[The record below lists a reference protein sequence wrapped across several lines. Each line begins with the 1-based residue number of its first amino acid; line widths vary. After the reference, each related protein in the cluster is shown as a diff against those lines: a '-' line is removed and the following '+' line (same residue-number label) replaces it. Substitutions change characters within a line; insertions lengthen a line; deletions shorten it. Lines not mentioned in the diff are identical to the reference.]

1 MADIFLKE
9 DVRKHFRGK
18 KVMFLGDSIM
28 RNIYQDFVYLLE
40 KGDMTPHGM
49 LRMKGEQISS
59 FEGDY
64 LLDGTGVLTTGR
76 NYKEI
81 REYRGSKGS
90 MEDFMLANY
99 FFLTRCYSGELEDFI
114 LRFKRRHGS
123 PDLILVLSAL
133 WDINRWGPEGIPNY
147 IKNCRKLLSLVKNT
161 FSSSTQLIWL
171 TSPPIS
177 VDIWGGFLV
186 EGMEFQK
193 RSMRF
198 NVMEGN
204 LMVAQTTAAYGFDV
218 VDLHYWMTH
227 QIHKRMPDGIHW
239 TQDAVRLQLNIILT
253 HFCLARKL
261 TLPGRWGGSRN
272 RPLESAEMIAKAAD
286 EGPVEIVKEDREK
299 RKGREEDD
307 EPPSKKVRVEES
319 QVHVKVRGDGGKYSR
334 HERESEKREEKGYKH
349 ERRSRESDK
358 YEEENKHERRS
369 KESEKNEEEYKHE
382 GRSWESDKFVE
393 SSKQERKRDKDEGMS
408 AKEKRQQRW
417 SGL

>member
-1 MADIFLKE
+1 LIHFYKRAKLKTVNMADIFLKD

-18 KVMFLGDSIM
+18 KVIFLGDSIM
-28 RNIYQDFVYLLE
+28 RNIYQDFLYLLE
-40 KGDMTPHGM
+40 KGDMTPHSM
-49 LRMKGEQISS
+49 LRKKGVQIPS
-59 FEGDY
+59 FEGDQ
-64 LLDGTGVLTTGR
+64 LVDGTGVLTTGR

-81 REYRGSKGS
+81 REYRGSRGH

-99 FFLTRCYSGELEDFI
+99 FFLTQCFSWELEDFL

-161 FSSSTQLIWL
+161 FSYSTQLIWL

-253 HFCLARKL
+253 HFCLSRKL
-261 TLPGRWGGSRN
+261 ALPGRWGGSRN

-286 EGPVEIVKEDREK
+286 EGPVEIVKDEGGK
-299 RKGREEDD
+299 RKGREEDE
-307 EPPSKKVRVEES
+307 EPPAKKVRVERS
-319 QVHVKVRGDGGKYSR
+319 HGKGGDDRYSR
-334 HERESEKREEKGYKH
+334 HERE
-349 ERRSRESDK
+349 RRSWESER
-358 YEEENKHERRS
+358 YEEGYAQER
-369 KESEKNEEEYKHE
+369 
-382 GRSWESDKFVE
+382 RSWESDRYDVGYE
-393 SSKQERKRDKDEGMS
+393 HERRMDQDERLS

-417 SGL
+417 SGQ

>member
-18 KVMFLGDSIM
+18 RVMFLGDSIM

-40 KGDMTPHGM
+40 RGDLTPHGL
-49 LRMKGEQISS
+49 LRKKGEQIPS
-59 FEGDY
+59 FEGDM
-64 LLDGTGVLTTGR
+64 LMDGTGELTPGR
-76 NYKEI
+76 NYREI
-81 REYRGSKGS
+81 REYRGSGGS
-90 MEDFMLANY
+90 MQDFMFATY
-99 FFLTRCYSGELEDFI
+99 YFLTRCFSREVEDFI
-114 LRFKRRHGS
+114 LRFKRKYGS

-133 WDINRWGPEGIPNY
+133 WDINRWGPEGIPDY
-147 IKNCRKLLSLVKNT
+147 IKNCRRLLNLVKNT

-177 VDIWGGFLV
+177 VEIWGGFEV
-186 EGMEFQK
+186 KGMEFAK

-204 LMVAQTTAAYGFDV
+204 LMVSTTTAAFGFDV

-261 TLPGRWGGSRN
+261 PLPGRWGGARN
-272 RPLESAEMIAKAAD
+272 RPLESAEKIAKAAD
-286 EGPVEIVKEDREK
+286 EGPVEIVKDDGGKRKDRE
-299 RKGREEDD
+299 EHD
-307 EPPSKKVRVEES
+307 EPPSKKL
-319 QVHVKVRGDGGKYSR
+319 KVRESSVGDGRKYPR
-334 HERESEKREEKGYKH
+334 HERSWSREGERFGEGYSRGGDSH
-349 ERRSRESDK
+349 ERRG
-358 YEEENKHERRS
+358 
-369 KESEKNEEEYKHE
+369 E
-382 GRSWESDKFVE
+382 G
-393 SSKQERKRDKDEGMS
+393 EGLS

-417 SGL
+417 SGQ

>member
-1 MADIFLKE
+1 MADVFLKE

-18 KVMFLGDSIM
+18 KVIFLGDSIM

-40 KGDMTPHGM
+40 KGDLTPHGL
-49 LRMKGEQISS
+49 LRKKGEQIPS
-59 FEGDY
+59 FEGDE
-64 LLDGTGVLTTGR
+64 LMPGTGVITTGR

-81 REYRGSKGS
+81 REYRGSRGP
-90 MEDFMLANY
+90 MQDFMFATY
-99 FFLTRCYSGELEDFI
+99 YFLTKCYSGDLEDFI

-123 PDLILVLSAL
+123 PDLILILSAL

-147 IKNCRKLLSLVKNT
+147 IKNCRKFLTLIKNT

-177 VDIWGGFLV
+177 VEIWGGFLV
-186 EGMEFQK
+186 KGMEFAK

-204 LMVAQTTAAYGFDV
+204 LMVAQTTAAFGFDV

-253 HFCLARKL
+253 HFCLARKIP
-261 TLPGRWGGSRN
+261 LPGRWGGERN

-286 EGPVEIVKEDREK
+286 EGPVEIVKEDGVK
-299 RKGREEDD
+299 RKNRDNDEEPPTKKVKVGDNIDGDSYPRHYKTTEREELKRKDRSD
-307 EPPSKKVRVEES
+307 CEESSAKKVRLGES
-319 QVHVKVRGDGGKYSR
+319 DVGRSYSG
-334 HERESEKREEKGYKH
+334 REKSRQREGENKKEGLESFSKH
-349 ERRSRESDK
+349 ER
-358 YEEENKHERRS
+358 
-369 KESEKNEEEYKHE
+369 
-382 GRSWESDKFVE
+382 
-393 SSKQERKRDKDEGMS
+393 QKDELGLS
-408 AKEKRQQRW
+408 AKEVRQQRW
-417 SGL
+417 SGQ

>member
-18 KVMFLGDSIM
+18 TVMFLGDSIM

-40 KGDMTPHGM
+40 RGDLTPHSL
-49 LRMKGEQISS
+49 LRKKGEQIPS
-59 FEGDY
+59 FEGDM
-64 LLDGTGVLTTGR
+64 LMEGTGKLTRGT
-76 NYKEI
+76 NYREI
-81 REYRGSKGS
+81 RQYRGSGGF
-90 MEDFMLANY
+90 MQDFMFATY
-99 FFLTRCYSGELEDFI
+99 YFLTRCFSTEVEEFI
-114 LRFKRRHGS
+114 LRFKRKYGS
-123 PDLILVLSAL
+123 PDLILVLSSL

-147 IKNCRKLLSLVKNT
+147 IKNCRRLLSLVSNT
-161 FSSSTQLIWL
+161 LSPSTQLIWL

-177 VDIWGGFLV
+177 VEICGGFEV
-186 EGMEFQK
+186 KGMEFIK

-204 LMVAQTTAAYGFDV
+204 LMVSTTAAAFGFDV

-261 TLPGRWGGSRN
+261 PLPGRWGGPRN
-272 RPLESAEMIAKAAD
+272 RPLESAEKIAKAAD
-286 EGPVEIVKEDREK
+286 EGPVEIVKDEGGK

-307 EPPSKKVRVEES
+307 EPPTKRIKVRES
-319 QVHVKVRGDGGKYSR
+319 RVGDERIYHRNERSRSSGSERYCEGYSR
-334 HERESEKREEKGYKH
+334 SENHSY
-349 ERRSRESDK
+349 ERRG
-358 YEEENKHERRS
+358 
-369 KESEKNEEEYKHE
+369 E
-382 GRSWESDKFVE
+382 GL
-393 SSKQERKRDKDEGMS
+393 S

-417 SGL
+417 SGQ

>member
-1 MADIFLKE
+1 
-9 DVRKHFRGK
+9 
-18 KVMFLGDSIM
+18 
-28 RNIYQDFVYLLE
+28 
-40 KGDMTPHGM
+40 
-49 LRMKGEQISS
+49 
-59 FEGDY
+59 
-64 LLDGTGVLTTGR
+64 
-76 NYKEI
+76 
-81 REYRGSKGS
+81 
-90 MEDFMLANY
+90 
-99 FFLTRCYSGELEDFI
+99 
-114 LRFKRRHGS
+114 
-123 PDLILVLSAL
+123 
-133 WDINRWGPEGIPNY
+133 
-147 IKNCRKLLSLVKNT
+147 
-161 FSSSTQLIWL
+161 
-171 TSPPIS
+171 
-177 VDIWGGFLV
+177 
-186 EGMEFQK
+186 MEFQK

-358 YEEENKHERRS
+358 
-369 KESEKNEEEYKHE
+369 NEEEYKHE
-382 GRSWESDKFVE
+382 GRSWESDKFEE
-393 SSKQERKRDKDEGMS
+393 SSKQERRKDKDEGMS